1 MDKKAIEYHVRGI
14 LEAIGENP
22 DRGGLLETPERV
34 ARMLEEVLEGI
45 QYSNHDIAQ
54 MFGKTFDVPNNDTV
68 VMRDITVFSYCEH
81 HFALMYDM
89 KVNVAY
95 IPHGKV
101 LGLSKIARIC
111 DMAAKRLQLQERL
124 GNDIA
129 EIISEAAGTP
139 DVAVAI
145 SGSHSC
151 MTARGIKNVS
161 AQTITETFRG
171 QFRTDNDLKS
181 LVRFK

>member
-1 MDKKAIEYHVRGI
+1 MDKKAIEYHIRGI

-68 VMRDITVFSYCEH
+68 VMKDISVFSYCEH

-95 IPHGKV
+95 IPRGKV

-171 QFRTDNDLKS
+171 QFKVDNDLKS